1 VSMTLQASDLALY
14 AIALLIL
21 FLTPG
26 PVWVALLARA
36 IAGGFQAAWPLALG
50 GALGDEIWPTLA
62 ILGVSWV
69 VNEID
74 GIIAILRYV
83 AAMVFLVM
91 GLLLNLKA

>member
-1 VSMTLQASDLALY
+1 MSMTLQASDLALY

-21 FLTPG
+21 FLTPR

-36 IAGGFQAAWPLALG
+36 ISGGFQAAWPLALG
-50 GALGDEIWPTLA
+50 VALGDAIWPTLA

>member
-1 VSMTLQASDLALY
+1 MSMTLQASDLALY

-26 PVWVALLARA
+26 PVWVALLACA
-36 IAGGFQAAWPLALG
+36 ISGGFQAAWPPALG
-50 GALGDEIWPTLA
+50 VALGDAIWPTLA

-69 VNEID
+69 VNETD

>member
-50 GALGDEIWPTLA
+50 GALGDA
-62 ILGVSWV
+62 I
-69 VNEID
+69 
-74 GIIAILRYV
+74 
-83 AAMVFLVM
+83 
-91 GLLLNLKA
+91 

>member
-1 VSMTLQASDLALY
+1 MSMTLQASDLALY

-50 GALGDEIWPTLA
+50 GALGDAIWPTLA

-69 VNEID
+69 VKRSM
-74 GIIAILRYV
+74 ASWLFCATWPLWY
-83 AAMVFLVM
+83 F
-91 GLLLNLKA
+91 